1 MARRPW
7 LSSAGQPFARG
18 KIDQDALSAAIA
30 GTEKTVIKVHPQLPD
45 LPITAAAWDW
55 LQRYGVRVSVRDPRS
70 TSGGGFWW
78 PDRKLVDLFTAQEE
92 AAIHELAHAW
102 WHERRLQDAA
112 AAELM
117 VAVVKLSEETDPRY
131 ARAAELARQYVY
143 GIRGQRDPNSP
154 TGWWR
159 GMLVEGN
166 DWEMFAGLASGTMG
180 HPERLPSYV
189 RRFYTGLFDE
199 PLTG

>member
-1 MARRPW
+1 M
-7 LSSAGQPFARG
+7 
-18 KIDQDALSAAIA
+18 
-30 GTEKTVIKVHPQLPD
+30 IKVHASLPE
-45 LPITAAAWDW
+45 LPLTPAAWERLKKD
-55 LQRYGVRVSVRDPRS
+55 GVTVKVRDS
-70 TSGGGFWW
+70 HATSGGGYWW

-102 WHERRLQDAA
+102 WHERRLQGRN

-117 VAVVKLSEETDPRY
+117 VAVVKLSEEADPRF

-143 GIRGQRDPNSP
+143 GITTQRDPNSP

-159 GMLVEGN
+159 GMLAEGN

-180 HPERLPSYV
+180 HPERLPAYV

-199 PLTG
+199 PAGG